1 MESTS
6 CDSKLL
12 HARRKVPLVKPSA
25 HLAFRT
31 TRHTDVPPSLGCTPS
46 LSSSGSSEWIS
57 RNASACKNALAT
69 SNDIQQH
76 PSWSELTPLERTSQ
90 AVRNG
95 GDPARKSSRLS
106 CASFISTNQHSTQVS
121 PFSSCPLLC
130 CTQLLVMSG
139 QPCDEATSRGA
150 LSYTAP
156 DLTCSSPSARPRA
169 TPLVSSPVKSSKWPT
184 YSLVIHFIVF
194 LLEGL
199 NVFASP
205 WDWDRSNF
213 DLQLSKIFSG
223 RFNEHFF
230 RGPPPFNTRC
240 AA

>member
-1 MESTS
+1 MNHARSKHVVHVYYHITRILGVGEQCKMESTS

-46 LSSSGSSEWIS
+46 LSSSGSSKWIS

-106 CASFISTNQHSTQVS
+106 CASFISTNQHSTQAS

-150 LSYTAP
+150 LSYTAL
-156 DLTCSSPSARPRA
+156 DLSCSSPSARPRA
-169 TPLVSSPVKSSKWPT
+169 TPLCPLPSSRPSGHILNGNSFHRLSPGGPQRVRQP
-184 YSLVIHFIVF
+184 L
-194 LLEGL
+194 GL
-199 NVFASP
+199 GSQ
-205 WDWDRSNF
+205 
-213 DLQLSKIFSG
+213 QL
-223 RFNEHFF
+223 
-230 RGPPPFNTRC
+230 
-240 AA
+240 